1 MVYKWYNLLLQ
12 EKKRKHITSFN
23 TISQHKKV
31 IHQLILRIP
40 LGKPTHPSVLHCIMG
55 ISPTRVL
62 LPLWFLYTCAYGHFF
77 FTQNIVHTTF
87 PGVQAEY
94 QRNYNVQYC
103 LHGLKQLI
111 FCFHFT
117 SSLFF
122 WLDYFL
128 LLGKVVQWDW
138 AKEITESYWEF
149 LRVVVICVPK
159 EAGRPDMQQHL
170 YYLFWM
176 WMIWSDLINELKT
189 WWSGVDISLGW
200 APRTCRLCVQDSSV
214 LIWHHSI
221 IRVPLTL
228 SKNPCI

>member
-1 MVYKWYNLLLQ
+1 MYKWYNLLLQ

-122 WLDYFL
+122 LVRL
-128 LLGKVVQWDW
+128 LFAFRKSSAMRLSQRDH
-138 AKEITESYWEF
+138 WEL
-149 LRVVVICVPK
+149 LRVLKSGC
-159 EAGRPDMQQHL
+159 
-170 YYLFWM
+170 YLC
-176 WMIWSDLINELKT
+176 S
-189 WWSGVDISLGW
+189 
-200 APRTCRLCVQDSSV
+200 
-214 LIWHHSI
+214 
-221 IRVPLTL
+221 
-228 SKNPCI
+228 